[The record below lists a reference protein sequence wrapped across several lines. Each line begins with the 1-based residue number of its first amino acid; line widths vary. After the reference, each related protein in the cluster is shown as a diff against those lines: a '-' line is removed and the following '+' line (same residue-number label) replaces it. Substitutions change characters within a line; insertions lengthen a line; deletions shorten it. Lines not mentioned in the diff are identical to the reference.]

1 MDMDALAMHL
11 LRGTQQAA
19 LACIP
24 WVGRGDSDAAD
35 GAAVEAM
42 RSTFDTLPG
51 RGTVVI
57 GEGEKDEAPML
68 YLGEEVGKGDDGPA
82 FDLAVDPLENTSAC
96 ALNAEGAIA
105 VVAAAPE
112 GKLWHSP
119 GWYMDKFVVATEGA
133 GSIDITAP
141 VEENLRNLAKA
152 LSKSV
157 EDLVTVVLDKP
168 RHEELIERIY
178 ETGAKITLIPEGDV
192 AGSLRVL
199 LPDSQA
205 DALIGIGGSPEG
217 VITACAVRLLGGDM
231 QGRLAPQK
239 EGEEEKLAEAGQE
252 PGEVLT
258 LDDLVPTDQC
268 CFVATSITAG
278 RLLRAPVQ
286 TASGW
291 RTQSYV
297 SSPGHRRLI
306 VDAVHADSTAA
317 ESLEGGTNG

>member
-35 GAAVEAM
+35 SAAVEAM
-42 RSTFDTLPG
+42 RSTFDSLPG

-68 YLGEEVGKGDDGPA
+68 FLGEEVGNEDGPA

-96 ALNAEGAIA
+96 AQNAEGAIA
-105 VVAAAPE
+105 VVAAAPD

-119 GWYMDKFVVATEGA
+119 GWYMDKFVVGSEGA

-152 LSKSV
+152 LGKSV
-157 EDLVTVVLDKP
+157 DDLTTVVLDKP

-178 ETGAKITLIPEGDV
+178 EAGAKITLIPEGDV

-252 PGEVLT
+252 PGEILT

-278 RLLRAPVQ
+278 RLLRAPVR

-306 VDAVHADSTAA
+306 VDAVHADSTPAD
-317 ESLEGGTNG
+317 SPEGGTHG

>member
-1 MDMDALAMHL
+1 MDMDVLALHL
-11 LRGTQQAA
+11 LRGTQEAA
-19 LACIP
+19 LACIG

-42 RSTFDTLPG
+42 RSTFDTLPA

-68 YLGEEVGKGDDGPA
+68 FLGEEVGNEDGPGV
-82 FDLAVDPLENTSAC
+82 DLAVDPLENTSAC
-96 ALNAEGAIA
+96 AENAEGAIA

-112 GKLWHSP
+112 GKLWHTP
-119 GWYMDKFVVATEGA
+119 GWYMDKFVVGREGA

-141 VEENLRNLAKA
+141 VEENLRSLAKA
-152 LSKSV
+152 LGKSV
-157 EDLVTVVLDKP
+157 EDLTTVVLDKP

-178 ETGAKITLIPEGDV
+178 ATGAKITLIPEGDV

-199 LPDSQA
+199 LPNSEA

-278 RLLRAPVQ
+278 RLLRGPVR
-286 TASGW
+286 TGSGW

-306 VDAVHADSTAA
+306 VDEVHTDSNGA
-317 ESLEGGTNG
+317 ESPEGGSHG